1 MRSRGRTARWER
13 RQFRQLTKDL
23 ETVSSWGEPHRP
35 PRHIAKDVLGAVVT
49 LAIIGAILLQVTDGL
64 ASQCRAGRNRRAGPG
79 ACSGPAAF
87 AHHAQ
92 GAVTLG
98 VAACAALA
106 AVVFIWYMFWGYK
119 ANGQAKGTGQAV
131 SH

>member
-1 MRSRGRTARWER
+1 
-13 RQFRQLTKDL
+13 LTKDL
-23 ETVSSWGEPHRP
+23 ATVSSSGGPDRP
-35 PRHIAKDVLGAVVT
+35 PRHLAKDALGAVVT

-64 ASQCRAGRNRRAGPG
+64 ASQCRAGRNPRAGPS

-92 GAVTLG
+92 AAVTLG

-106 AVVFIWYMFWGYK
+106 AITFIWYMFWGYK
-119 ANGQAKGTGQAV
+119 AKGQAKETRQAV
-131 SH
+131 GR

>member
-1 MRSRGRTARWER
+1 VRSRGRTARWER
-13 RQFRQLTKDL
+13 RQFRQLTKDW
-23 ETVSSWGEPHRP
+23 ETVSSLGELHRP
-35 PRHIAKDVLGAVVT
+35 PRHVAKDILGAVVT

-87 AHHAQ
+87 AHHVQ
-92 GAVTLG
+92 GGVTLG

-106 AVVFIWYMFWGYK
+106 VMAFIWYMFWGYK
-119 ANGQAKGTGQAV
+119 ANGQANGTRQAV
-131 SH
+131 SR

>member
-1 MRSRGRTARWER
+1 MRPRGRTARWER

-23 ETVSSWGEPHRP
+23 EQAGSLGELDRP
-35 PRHIAKDVLGAVVT
+35 PRHIAKDALGAVVT

-64 ASQCRAGRNRRAGPG
+64 AIQCRPERIRRAGPG
-79 ACSGPAAF
+79 GCSGPAAF

-92 GAVTLG
+92 AAVTLG

-106 AVVFIWYMFWGYK
+106 VMAFIWYIFWGYK
-119 ANGQAKGTGQAV
+119 ANGQTKGTGQAV
-131 SH
+131 SR